1 MKVTP
6 KRIQNKNSS
15 KYVKESKNIVTESK
29 DKKVKFKFI
38 KAIWLVIKGENE
50 NTDFTSGIFAY
61 FLSVCFNFLAVLG
74 GITIVAGSIVLFKEI
89 FTIKWAL
96 SNLIGNILTV
106 VTFIGILFI
115 CFLMSVMLRG
125 AANEIEKEK
134 DRNFVI
140 AVFSGVVSFVAL
152 IIALVK

>member
-6 KRIQNKNSS
+6 KKIDNKKDNITIDKS
-15 KYVKESKNIVTESK
+15 KTAKKPKKE
-29 DKKVKFKFI
+29 KVKFKFF

-74 GITIVAGSIVLFKEI
+74 GIVTFTSIVTLIKEI
-89 FTIKWAL
+89 FTMQWTF
-96 SNLIGNILTV
+96 GNIAKNSLNIMIFV
-106 VTFIGILFI
+106 GIASI

-125 AANEIEKEK
+125 AANEIEREK

-140 AVFSGVVSFVAL
+140 AVFSAVVSFAAL
-152 IIALVK
+152 IIAFAT